1 MMIWA
6 QTLISLSL
14 VAVLL
19 WRVDLAAVGRALVA
33 APLPLLALAAA
44 LFFLMH
50 VLNAVKLRIL
60 LPDQRVGR
68 LLAHT
73 LVAQFYALVLPGQLA
88 GEAVK
93 AYRLSRA
100 DAASSVGA
108 SDGGRVV
115 SAVVFDKV
123 TGIGGLLLVTLVG
136 LVLEMARF
144 GGGLLL
150 AVMAVL
156 AALAVAVL
164 ALAWRPTRVGL
175 LSLLSWRAGARRRA
189 WLLGP
194 LDRFLAAW
202 QVQARQPG
210 RAALSVMGG
219 VAVQVVAVAG
229 SQALGAA
236 VGIDQPFSVW
246 SVVIG
251 VMSVIVLLPVTV
263 AGIGLREASLVGLL
277 DPVGVPHSQS
287 LGLGLGI
294 LAFQVLMALVGAVID
309 LVMPRWDERRRMTA
323 GDSGS

>member
-1 MMIWA
+1 MIWA
-6 QTLISLSL
+6 QTLISVSL
-14 VAVLL
+14 VAALL
-19 WRVDLAAVGRALVA
+19 WRVDLTEVGRALIT
-33 APLPLLALAAA
+33 APVPLLALAAA

-50 VLNAVKLRIL
+50 VLNAVKLRVL
-60 LPDQRVGR
+60 LPEQRVGR

-93 AYRLSRA
+93 AYRLSRTEA
-100 DAASSVGA
+100 TAPAGA
-108 SDGGRVV
+108 QDGGRVV

-123 TGIGGLLLVTLVG
+123 TGIGGLLLVTLAG
-136 LVLEMARF
+136 LALEMARF

-150 AVMAVL
+150 AVLGVL
-156 AALAVAVL
+156 AGLAVAVA
-164 ALAWRPTRVGL
+164 ALAWKPTRTGL
-175 LSLLSWRAGARRRA
+175 RSLLSWRAGPRRRA

-202 QVQARQPG
+202 QAQARQPA

-219 VAVQVVAVAG
+219 VAVQVAAVAG
-229 SQALGAA
+229 SQALGLA

-294 LAFQVLMALVGAVID
+294 LAFQVMVALVGAVID
-309 LVMPRWDERRRMTA
+309 LVMPRLDRRRRVTA
-323 GDSGS
+323 DDSGS